1 MSHTPSP
8 QQQAV
13 IDWALE
19 EKGHLNLIARAGCG
33 KTSTLMM
40 LVDQLPEEDS
50 IFVGAFN
57 RSIAAEL
64 EARLKTAG
72 HDWKH
77 ARASTMHSAGLG
89 AWRKQAPDVKV
100 DKDKMKHIL
109 AGFAEDDESDAE
121 VVKAVGGLI
130 IKLAGFAKQGAFGVG
145 GQPEI
150 DDYSAYYQIIDHF
163 GLDMELPE
171 GIDVCKLVDFT
182 VDAIYASAKQDHEV
196 VDFNDMLWVPL
207 RRNARFWPYDWVL
220 IDEAQDTNEARRLIA
235 YRMLKP
241 KYGRLVAVGDPK
253 QALYSFTGADSRAM
267 DMIKQGLDS
276 EELNLTVTYRC
287 PKKVVAHVNGLC
299 PDLVAHED
307 NPDGVVR
314 KLPYSSFDPEKVPDF
329 WQEASGLTPDDVIL
343 CRKNAPLIS
352 LAFAMIRKGI
362 GCQIE
367 GRDIAEGL
375 VALANRWK
383 RAKTLDKLL
392 EKLDEYRNR
401 EVAKAMEADNEAK
414 AERITDQCEALKVMA
429 ESLLEQGR
437 TDRGD
442 LIRSIRSMFGD
453 TEPGQKPAVVTLST
467 VHKAKG
473 REWKRVYILGRNAYM
488 PLPFAK
494 LPWEMEA
501 ENNIIYVAIT
511 RAMEELVEISV

>member
-1 MSHTPSP
+1 
-8 QQQAV
+8 
-13 IDWALE
+13 
-19 EKGHLNLIARAGCG
+19 
-33 KTSTLMM
+33 
-40 LVDQLPEEDS
+40 
-50 IFVGAFN
+50 
-57 RSIAAEL
+57 
-64 EARLKTAG
+64 
-72 HDWKH
+72 
-77 ARASTMHSAGLG
+77 
-89 AWRKQAPDVKV
+89 
-100 DKDKMKHIL
+100 
-109 AGFAEDDESDAE
+109 
-121 VVKAVGGLI
+121 
-130 IKLAGFAKQGAFGVG
+130 
-145 GQPEI
+145 
-150 DDYSAYYQIIDHF
+150 
-163 GLDMELPE
+163 MELPE

-287 PKKVVAHVNGLC
+287 PKKVVAHVNSLC